1 LAEIDEYAIGSG
13 RKLGEDDSV
22 INVADVLA
30 QIKADLEEMNE
41 ILVQI
46 RDA

>member
-1 LAEIDEYAIGSG
+1 MANNDEHLTGSG
-13 RKLGEDDSV
+13 RLLGEDDSV
-22 INVADVLA
+22 INVADVLG
-30 QIKADLEEMNE
+30 QIKTDLEEMNE